1 MVYTLKLPRL
11 GEGLFEA
18 QVVNILANKGA
29 SVTEDTIIADM
40 QTDKAAGELQSPV
53 EGKVVDILMKEGEFV
68 YQGDPLVL
76 IDDGSDTPPDLSNDS
91 GVYRGPSGV
100 GGSTVKAKQSTK
112 KTASTEEMTTIE
124 QAAGQST
131 AQPTA
136 QPIDQSIEQ
145 TASKHSLGKAPY
157 KTTRRAKARATAPEQ
172 DQTQPP
178 RSTAEQPNATPQLSA
193 AEKERREYFAQYY
206 NTDFEL
212 KHNNRPQRPTKNVQA
227 MPHVRAYARQL
238 GIDLTQINQEG
249 DIVKKEDI
257 ETLKK
262 QNAIEKSVYPFK
274 PVDQY
279 APLYSSTREDEQEEI
294 ELSYIRKWNAS
305 AYEMQHRIVP
315 PFTLFEEVDAS
326 ALLAMMDDYERDG
339 IELDS
344 YLPFVV
350 KAVVAAA
357 EKFPRLNASLDDS
370 VATFVQKDYCSV
382 GIDVN
387 TVQGMFTPVIHDAQ
401 QKSLETIQETIK
413 QLSKDVQTRTFEWD
427 NLSEGTITITDCS
440 NISSKV
446 GHFTPMIH
454 YPQSACLGLGTIEDK
469 PVIYEGEVV
478 AQPTLPLSLTVDY
491 RVVDRKDAFAAMAF
505 LKELLEH
512 PNKLL
517 FQS

>member
-91 GVYRGPSGV
+91 GIYRGPSGV
-100 GGSTVKAKQSTK
+100 GGSTVKANSTPSEKKQNNQTTHSTDK
-112 KTASTEEMTTIE
+112 VPETTSDL
-124 QAAGQST
+124 QAG
-131 AQPTA
+131 
-136 QPIDQSIEQ
+136 
-145 TASKHSLGKAPY
+145 KHSLGKAQY
-157 KTTRRAKARATAPEQ
+157 KTTRRAKVRSTVPEQ
-172 DQTQPP
+172 DRTQPS
-178 RSTAEQPNATPQLSA
+178 RSMAEQPNTTPQLSA
-193 AEKERREYFAQYY
+193 AEKERREFFAQYY

-212 KHNNRPQRPTKNVQA
+212 QHDNIQEQPKKKVQA

-491 RVVDRKDAFAAMAF
+491 RVVDRKDAFAVMAF

>member
-18 QVVNILANKGA
+18 QVVNILANKGS

-100 GGSTVKAKQSTK
+100 GSATVKANSGKSEKKQPKNTDKTPNNASE
-112 KTASTEEMTTIE
+112 TASDLS
-124 QAAGQST
+124 AGKQ
-131 AQPTA
+131 
-136 QPIDQSIEQ
+136 
-145 TASKHSLGKAPY
+145 SLGKAQY
-157 KTTRRAKARATAPEQ
+157 KTTRRAKARSTVPEQ

-178 RSTAEQPNATPQLSA
+178 RSTAEQPNATPQLST

-212 KHNNRPQRPTKNVQA
+212 KHDNVQEQPKKKVQA

>member
-18 QVVNILANKGA
+18 QVVNILANKGS

-100 GGSTVKAKQSTK
+100 GGSTVKANSTPSEKKQNNQSTH
-112 KTASTEEMTTIE
+112 STNKVPETTSDLS
-124 QAAGQST
+124 AG
-131 AQPTA
+131 
-136 QPIDQSIEQ
+136 
-145 TASKHSLGKAPY
+145 KHSLGQAPY
-157 KTTRRAKARATAPEQ
+157 KTTRRAKTRSTVPEQ

-178 RSTAEQPNATPQLSA
+178 RSTAEQPNATPQLSV
-193 AEKERREYFAQYY
+193 AEKERREFFAQYY

-212 KHNNRPQRPTKNVQA
+212 KHDAHPQQPTKNVQA

-262 QNAIEKSVYPFK
+262 QNSIEKSVYPFK

-427 NLSEGTITITDCS
+427 NLSEGTVTITDCS
-440 NISSKV
+440 NIRSKV

-491 RVVDRKDAFAAMAF
+491 RIVDRKDAFAAMAF

>member
-100 GGSTVKAKQSTK
+100 GGSTVKANSTPSEKKQNNQSTHSIDK
-112 KTASTEEMTTIE
+112 VPETTSDL
-124 QAAGQST
+124 QAG
-131 AQPTA
+131 
-136 QPIDQSIEQ
+136 
-145 TASKHSLGKAPY
+145 KHSLGKAQY
-157 KTTRRAKARATAPEQ
+157 KTTRRAKARSTEPEQ

-212 KHNNRPQRPTKNVQA
+212 KHDNVQEQPKKKVQA

-440 NISSKV
+440 NIRSKV

>member
-100 GGSTVKAKQSTK
+100 GGSTVKADSGKSEKKQPKNTDKTPNNTSE
-112 KTASTEEMTTIE
+112 TASDLS
-124 QAAGQST
+124 AG
-131 AQPTA
+131 
-136 QPIDQSIEQ
+136 
-145 TASKHSLGKAPY
+145 KHSLGQAPY
-157 KTTRRAKARATAPEQ
+157 KTTRRAKTRSTAPEQ

-178 RSTAEQPNATPQLSA
+178 RSTAEQLNATTQLSA

-212 KHNNRPQRPTKNVQA
+212 QHDNVQEQPKKKVQA

-238 GIDLTQINQEG
+238 GIDLAQINQEG

-440 NISSKV
+440 NIRSKV

>member
-29 SVTEDTIIADM
+29 SVNEDTIIADM

-100 GGSTVKAKQSTK
+100 GGATVKANSGKSEKKQPKNTDKTPNNASE
-112 KTASTEEMTTIE
+112 TASDLS
-124 QAAGQST
+124 AG
-131 AQPTA
+131 
-136 QPIDQSIEQ
+136 
-145 TASKHSLGKAPY
+145 KHSLGQAPY
-157 KTTRRAKARATAPEQ
+157 KTTRRAKARSTTPEQ

-178 RSTAEQPNATPQLSA
+178 RSTAEQPNATTQLSA
-193 AEKERREYFAQYY
+193 AEKERQEYFAQYY

-212 KHNNRPQRPTKNVQA
+212 KHDNVQEQPKKKVQA
-227 MPHVRAYARQL
+227 MPYVRAYARQL

-357 EKFPRLNASLDDS
+357 EKFPRLNASLDDN

>member
-18 QVVNILANKGA
+18 QVVNILANKGS

-100 GGSTVKAKQSTK
+100 GGATVKANSGKSEKKQPKNTD
-112 KTASTEEMTTIE
+112 KTPNNAPETT
-124 QAAGQST
+124 S
-131 AQPTA
+131 
-136 QPIDQSIEQ
+136 DSQ
-145 TASKHSLGKAPY
+145 TGKHSLGKAQY
-157 KTTRRAKARATAPEQ
+157 KTTRRAKARSTAPEQ

-212 KHNNRPQRPTKNVQA
+212 KHDNVQEQPKKKVQA
-227 MPHVRAYARQL
+227 MPHVRDYARQL

-401 QKSLETIQETIK
+401 QKSLGTIQETIK

>member
-100 GGSTVKAKQSTK
+100 GGATVKANSGKSEKKQPKNTDKTPNNASE
-112 KTASTEEMTTIE
+112 TASDLS
-124 QAAGQST
+124 AG
-131 AQPTA
+131 
-136 QPIDQSIEQ
+136 
-145 TASKHSLGKAPY
+145 KHSLGQAPY
-157 KTTRRAKARATAPEQ
+157 KTTRRAKARSTTPEQ

-178 RSTAEQPNATPQLSA
+178 RSTAEQPNATPQLLA
-193 AEKERREYFAQYY
+193 AEKERQEYFAQYY

-212 KHNNRPQRPTKNVQA
+212 KHDNVQEQPKKKVQA
-227 MPHVRAYARQL
+227 MPYVRAYARQL

-440 NISSKV
+440 NIRSKV

>member
-100 GGSTVKAKQSTK
+100 GGATVKAKQSPK
-112 KTASTEEMTTIE
+112 KTASTEESTTIE
-124 QAAGQST
+124 QVAGQ
-131 AQPTA
+131 PTD
-136 QPIDQSIEQ
+136 QPIDQSG
-145 TASKHSLGKAPY
+145 SKHSLGKAQY
-157 KTTRRAKARATAPEQ
+157 KTTRRAKARSTEPEQ

-178 RSTAEQPNATPQLSA
+178 RSMAEQPNTTPQLSA
-193 AEKERREYFAQYY
+193 AEKERREFFAQYY

-212 KHNNRPQRPTKNVQA
+212 QHDNVQEQPKKKVQA

-262 QNAIEKSVYPFK
+262 QNTIEKSVYPFK

>member
-100 GGSTVKAKQSTK
+100 GGATVKANSGKSEKKQPENTDKTPNNASE
-112 KTASTEEMTTIE
+112 TASDLS
-124 QAAGQST
+124 AG
-131 AQPTA
+131 
-136 QPIDQSIEQ
+136 
-145 TASKHSLGKAPY
+145 KHSLGQAPY
-157 KTTRRAKARATAPEQ
+157 KTTRRAKARSTTPEQ

-178 RSTAEQPNATPQLSA
+178 RSMAEQPNATTQLSA

-212 KHNNRPQRPTKNVQA
+212 QHDNVQEQPKKKVQA

-440 NISSKV
+440 NIRSKV

-491 RVVDRKDAFAAMAF
+491 RIVDRKDAFAAMAF

>member
-18 QVVNILANKGA
+18 QVVNILANKGS

-53 EGKVVDILMKEGEFV
+53 EGEVVDILMKEGEFV

-100 GGSTVKAKQSTK
+100 GGATVKANSGKSEKKQPKNTDKTPNNASE
-112 KTASTEEMTTIE
+112 TASDLS
-124 QAAGQST
+124 AGKQ
-131 AQPTA
+131 
-136 QPIDQSIEQ
+136 
-145 TASKHSLGKAPY
+145 SLGKAQY
-157 KTTRRAKARATAPEQ
+157 KTTRRAKARATTPEQ

-178 RSTAEQPNATPQLSA
+178 RSMAEQPNATPQLSA
-193 AEKERREYFAQYY
+193 AEKERREFFAQYY

-212 KHNNRPQRPTKNVQA
+212 KHDAHPQQPTKNVQA

>member
-18 QVVNILANKGA
+18 QVVNILANKGS

-100 GGSTVKAKQSTK
+100 GGATVKANSGKSEKKQPKNTDKTPNNASE
-112 KTASTEEMTTIE
+112 TASDLS
-124 QAAGQST
+124 AGKQ
-131 AQPTA
+131 
-136 QPIDQSIEQ
+136 
-145 TASKHSLGKAPY
+145 SLGKAQY
-157 KTTRRAKARATAPEQ
+157 KTTRRAKARSTAPEQ
-172 DQTQPP
+172 DRTQPS
-178 RSTAEQPNATPQLSA
+178 RSTVEQPNATPQLSA
-193 AEKERREYFAQYY
+193 AEKERREFFAQYY

-212 KHNNRPQRPTKNVQA
+212 KHDAHPQQPTKNVQA

-326 ALLAMMDDYERDG
+326 ALLAMMDDYERDE

-440 NISSKV
+440 NIRSKV

-478 AQPTLPLSLTVDY
+478 AQPTLPLSFTVDY

>member
-100 GGSTVKAKQSTK
+100 GGATVKANSGKSEKKQPKNTDKTPNNASE
-112 KTASTEEMTTIE
+112 TASDLS
-124 QAAGQST
+124 AG
-131 AQPTA
+131 
-136 QPIDQSIEQ
+136 
-145 TASKHSLGKAPY
+145 KHSLGKAQY
-157 KTTRRAKARATAPEQ
+157 KTTRRAKARSTAPEQ

-178 RSTAEQPNATPQLSA
+178 RSTAEQLNATPQLST

-212 KHNNRPQRPTKNVQA
+212 KHDNVQEQPKKKVQA
-227 MPHVRAYARQL
+227 MPNVRAYARQL

-440 NISSKV
+440 NIRSKV

-491 RVVDRKDAFAAMAF
+491 RIVDRKDAFAAMAF

>member
-100 GGSTVKAKQSTK
+100 GGATVKANSGKSEKKQPKNTDKISNNASE
-112 KTASTEEMTTIE
+112 TASDLS
-124 QAAGQST
+124 AGKQ
-131 AQPTA
+131 
-136 QPIDQSIEQ
+136 
-145 TASKHSLGKAPY
+145 SLGKAQY
-157 KTTRRAKARATAPEQ
+157 KTTRRAKARSTAPEQ

-212 KHNNRPQRPTKNVQA
+212 KHDNVQEQPKKKVQA

-440 NISSKV
+440 NIRSKV

>member
-100 GGSTVKAKQSTK
+100 GGATVRDNAGKSEKKQPKNTD
-112 KTASTEEMTTIE
+112 KTPNNASETTSDLS
-124 QAAGQST
+124 AGKQ
-131 AQPTA
+131 
-136 QPIDQSIEQ
+136 
-145 TASKHSLGKAPY
+145 SLGKAQY
-157 KTTRRAKARATAPEQ
+157 KTTRRAKARSTEPEQ

-178 RSTAEQPNATPQLSA
+178 RSMAEQPNTTPQLSA
-193 AEKERREYFAQYY
+193 AEKERREYFVQYY

-212 KHNNRPQRPTKNVQA
+212 KHDAHPQQPTKNVQA

-326 ALLAMMDDYERDG
+326 VLLAMMDDYERDG

-401 QKSLETIQETIK
+401 QKSLGTIQETIK

-440 NISSKV
+440 NIRSKV

>member
-100 GGSTVKAKQSTK
+100 GGATVKANSGKSEKKQPKNTDKTPNNASE
-112 KTASTEEMTTIE
+112 TASDLS
-124 QAAGQST
+124 AGKQ
-131 AQPTA
+131 
-136 QPIDQSIEQ
+136 
-145 TASKHSLGKAPY
+145 SLGKAQY
-157 KTTRRAKARATAPEQ
+157 KTTRRAKARSTAPEQ
-172 DQTQPP
+172 DQMQPP
-178 RSTAEQPNATPQLSA
+178 GSMAEQPNATPQLSA
-193 AEKERREYFAQYY
+193 TEKERREFFAQYY

-212 KHNNRPQRPTKNVQA
+212 KHDSHPQQPTKNVQA
-227 MPHVRAYARQL
+227 MPYVRAYARQL

-491 RVVDRKDAFAAMAF
+491 RIVDRKDAFAAMAF

>member
-100 GGSTVKAKQSTK
+100 GGATVKANSGKSEKKQPKNTDKTPNNASE
-112 KTASTEEMTTIE
+112 TASDLS
-124 QAAGQST
+124 AG
-131 AQPTA
+131 
-136 QPIDQSIEQ
+136 
-145 TASKHSLGKAPY
+145 KHSLGKAQY
-157 KTTRRAKARATAPEQ
+157 KTTRRAKARSTAPEQ

-212 KHNNRPQRPTKNVQA
+212 KHDNVQEQPKKKVQA
-227 MPHVRAYARQL
+227 MPHVRDYARQL

-427 NLSEGTITITDCS
+427 NLSEGTVTITDCS
-440 NISSKV
+440 NIRSKV

>member
-18 QVVNILANKGA
+18 QVVNILANKGS

-100 GGSTVKAKQSTK
+100 GGATVKANSGKSEKKQPKNTDKTPNNASE
-112 KTASTEEMTTIE
+112 TASDLS
-124 QAAGQST
+124 AGKQ
-131 AQPTA
+131 
-136 QPIDQSIEQ
+136 
-145 TASKHSLGKAPY
+145 SLGKAQY
-157 KTTRRAKARATAPEQ
+157 KTTRRAKARLTAPEQ
-172 DQTQPP
+172 DRTQPS
-178 RSTAEQPNATPQLSA
+178 RSTVEQPNATPQLSA
-193 AEKERREYFAQYY
+193 AEKERREFFAQYY

-212 KHNNRPQRPTKNVQA
+212 KHDAHPQQPTKNVQA

>member
-100 GGSTVKAKQSTK
+100 GGATVKANSGKSEKKQNNQSTHSTNK
-112 KTASTEEMTTIE
+112 APETASDLS
-124 QAAGQST
+124 AGKQ
-131 AQPTA
+131 
-136 QPIDQSIEQ
+136 
-145 TASKHSLGKAPY
+145 SLGKAQY
-157 KTTRRAKARATAPEQ
+157 KTTRRAKARSTTPEQ

-212 KHNNRPQRPTKNVQA
+212 QHDNVQEQPKKKVQA

>member
-100 GGSTVKAKQSTK
+100 GGATVKANSGKSEKKQPKNTDK
-112 KTASTEEMTTIE
+112 TPNNALETASDLS
-124 QAAGQST
+124 AG
-131 AQPTA
+131 
-136 QPIDQSIEQ
+136 
-145 TASKHSLGKAPY
+145 KHSLGQAPY
-157 KTTRRAKARATAPEQ
+157 KTTRRAKARSTTPEQ

-193 AEKERREYFAQYY
+193 AEKERQEYFAQYY

-212 KHNNRPQRPTKNVQA
+212 KHDARPQQPTKNVQA

-440 NISSKV
+440 NIRSKV

-491 RVVDRKDAFAAMAF
+491 RIVDRKDAFAAMAF

>member
-18 QVVNILANKGA
+18 QVVNILANKGS

-100 GGSTVKAKQSTK
+100 GGATVKANSGKSEKKQPKNTDKTPNNASE
-112 KTASTEEMTTIE
+112 TASDLS
-124 QAAGQST
+124 AGKQ
-131 AQPTA
+131 
-136 QPIDQSIEQ
+136 
-145 TASKHSLGKAPY
+145 SLGKAQY
-157 KTTRRAKARATAPEQ
+157 KTTRRAKARATTPEQ

-178 RSTAEQPNATPQLSA
+178 RSTAEQPNATTQLSI
-193 AEKERREYFAQYY
+193 AEKERREFFAQYY

-212 KHNNRPQRPTKNVQA
+212 QHDNVQEQPKKIVQA

-262 QNAIEKSVYPFK
+262 QNSIEKSVYPFK

>member
-100 GGSTVKAKQSTK
+100 EGSTVKANSTPSEKKQPKNTDKTLNNASE
-112 KTASTEEMTTIE
+112 TASDLS
-124 QAAGQST
+124 AG
-131 AQPTA
+131 
-136 QPIDQSIEQ
+136 
-145 TASKHSLGKAPY
+145 KHSLGKAQY
-157 KTTRRAKARATAPEQ
+157 KTTRRAKARSTEPEQ

-178 RSTAEQPNATPQLSA
+178 RSMAEQPNTTPQLSA
-193 AEKERREYFAQYY
+193 AEKERREFFAQYY

-212 KHNNRPQRPTKNVQA
+212 QHDNVQEQPKKKVQA

-401 QKSLETIQETIK
+401 QKSLGTIQETIK

-440 NISSKV
+440 NIRSKV

>member
-18 QVVNILANKGA
+18 QVVNILANKGS

-100 GGSTVKAKQSTK
+100 GGSTVKANSTPSEKKQNNQSTHSIDK
-112 KTASTEEMTTIE
+112 VPETTSDL
-124 QAAGQST
+124 QAG
-131 AQPTA
+131 
-136 QPIDQSIEQ
+136 
-145 TASKHSLGKAPY
+145 KHSLGKAQY
-157 KTTRRAKARATAPEQ
+157 KTTRRAKARSTAPEQ
-172 DQTQPP
+172 DRTQP
-178 RSTAEQPNATPQLSA
+178 SQSMAEQPNATPQLSA
-193 AEKERREYFAQYY
+193 AEKERREFFAQYY

-212 KHNNRPQRPTKNVQA
+212 KHDNVQEQPKKKVQA
-227 MPHVRAYARQL
+227 MPYVRAYARQL

-505 LKELLEH
+505 LEELLEH

>member
-100 GGSTVKAKQSTK
+100 GGSTVKANSTPSEKKQNNQSTH
-112 KTASTEEMTTIE
+112 STDKAPETTSDS
-124 QAAGQST
+124 QAG
-131 AQPTA
+131 
-136 QPIDQSIEQ
+136 
-145 TASKHSLGKAPY
+145 KHSLGKAQY
-157 KTTRRAKARATAPEQ
+157 KTTRRAKARSTAPEQ
-172 DQTQPP
+172 DRTQPSQSMP
-178 RSTAEQPNATPQLSA
+178 EQPNATPQLSA

-212 KHNNRPQRPTKNVQA
+212 QHDNVQEQPKKKVQA

>member
-18 QVVNILANKGA
+18 QVVNILANKGS

-100 GGSTVKAKQSTK
+100 VGATVKANSGKSEKKQPKNTDKTSNNASE
-112 KTASTEEMTTIE
+112 TASDLS
-124 QAAGQST
+124 AGKQ
-131 AQPTA
+131 
-136 QPIDQSIEQ
+136 
-145 TASKHSLGKAPY
+145 SLGKAQY
-157 KTTRRAKARATAPEQ
+157 KTTRRAKARSTAPEQ

-212 KHNNRPQRPTKNVQA
+212 KHDNVQEQLKKKVQA

-262 QNAIEKSVYPFK
+262 QNSIEKSVYPFK

-427 NLSEGTITITDCS
+427 NLSEGTVTITDCS
-440 NISSKV
+440 NIRSKV

-491 RVVDRKDAFAAMAF
+491 RIVDRKDAFAAMAF

>member
-100 GGSTVKAKQSTK
+100 DGSTVKANSTPSEKKQNNQSTRSIDK
-112 KTASTEEMTTIE
+112 VPETTSDL
-124 QAAGQST
+124 QAG
-131 AQPTA
+131 
-136 QPIDQSIEQ
+136 
-145 TASKHSLGKAPY
+145 KHSLGKAQY
-157 KTTRRAKARATAPEQ
+157 KTTRRAKARSTEPEQ

-178 RSTAEQPNATPQLSA
+178 RSMAEQPNTTPQLSA
-193 AEKERREYFAQYY
+193 AEKERREFFAQYY

-212 KHNNRPQRPTKNVQA
+212 QHDNVQEQPKKKVQA
-227 MPHVRAYARQL
+227 MPYVRAYARQL

>member
-100 GGSTVKAKQSTK
+100 GGATVKANSGKSEKKQPKNTDKTPNNASE
-112 KTASTEEMTTIE
+112 TASDLS
-124 QAAGQST
+124 AG
-131 AQPTA
+131 
-136 QPIDQSIEQ
+136 
-145 TASKHSLGKAPY
+145 KHSLGKAQY
-157 KTTRRAKARATAPEQ
+157 KTTRRAKARSTAPEQ

-193 AEKERREYFAQYY
+193 AEKERQEFFAQYY

-212 KHNNRPQRPTKNVQA
+212 KHDAHPQQPTKNVQA

-440 NISSKV
+440 NIRSKV

>member
-100 GGSTVKAKQSTK
+100 GGATVKANSGKSEKKQPKNTDKTLNNASE
-112 KTASTEEMTTIE
+112 TASDLS
-124 QAAGQST
+124 AG
-131 AQPTA
+131 
-136 QPIDQSIEQ
+136 
-145 TASKHSLGKAPY
+145 KHSLGKAQY
-157 KTTRRAKARATAPEQ
+157 KTTRRAKARSTEPEQ

-178 RSTAEQPNATPQLSA
+178 RSMAEQPNTTPQLSA
-193 AEKERREYFAQYY
+193 AEKERREFFAQYY

-212 KHNNRPQRPTKNVQA
+212 KHDAHPQQPTKNVQA

-262 QNAIEKSVYPFK
+262 QNSIEKSVYPFK

-440 NISSKV
+440 NIRSKV

>member
-18 QVVNILANKGA
+18 QVVNILANKGS

-100 GGSTVKAKQSTK
+100 GGSTVKANSTPSEKKQNNQSTHSIDK
-112 KTASTEEMTTIE
+112 VPETTSDL
-124 QAAGQST
+124 QAGKQ
-131 AQPTA
+131 
-136 QPIDQSIEQ
+136 
-145 TASKHSLGKAPY
+145 SLGKAQY
-157 KTTRRAKARATAPEQ
+157 KTTRRAKARSKASEQ
-172 DQTQPP
+172 NQTQPP

-212 KHNNRPQRPTKNVQA
+212 KHDNVQEQQKKKVQA

-440 NISSKV
+440 NIRSKV

>member
-100 GGSTVKAKQSTK
+100 GGSTVKANSTPSEKKQNNQSTHSTDK
-112 KTASTEEMTTIE
+112 VPEKTSDS
-124 QAAGQST
+124 QAGKQ
-131 AQPTA
+131 
-136 QPIDQSIEQ
+136 
-145 TASKHSLGKAPY
+145 SLGKAQY
-157 KTTRRAKARATAPEQ
+157 KTIRRAKARSTAPEQ
-172 DQTQPP
+172 DRTQPS
-178 RSTAEQPNATPQLSA
+178 RSTAEQPNTTPQLST
-193 AEKERREYFAQYY
+193 AEKERREFFAQYY

-212 KHNNRPQRPTKNVQA
+212 QHDNVQEQPKKKVQA

-440 NISSKV
+440 NIRSKV

>member
-18 QVVNILANKGA
+18 QVVNILANKGS

-100 GGSTVKAKQSTK
+100 GGAIVKANSGKSEKKQPKNTDKTPNNTSETASDLSAGKQSL
-112 KTASTEEMTTIE
+112 
-124 QAAGQST
+124 GQ
-131 AQPTA
+131 
-136 QPIDQSIEQ
+136 
-145 TASKHSLGKAPY
+145 APY
-157 KTTRRAKARATAPEQ
+157 KTTRQPKSKATATGQ
-172 DQTQPP
+172 KQSQ
-178 RSTAEQPNATPQLSA
+178 QPNPPAKPSKDSSQLSE
-193 AEKERREYFAQYY
+193 AEKERREFFAQYY

-212 KHNNRPQRPTKNVQA
+212 KHDAHPQQPTKNVQA

-440 NISSKV
+440 NIRSKV

>member
-100 GGSTVKAKQSTK
+100 GGATVKANSGKSEKKQNNQSTHSTNKALETTSDLSAGKQSLRK
-112 KTASTEEMTTIE
+112 
-124 QAAGQST
+124 
-131 AQPTA
+131 AQ
-136 QPIDQSIEQ
+136 
-145 TASKHSLGKAPY
+145 Y
-157 KTTRRAKARATAPEQ
+157 KTTRQTKSKATTTGQKQSQQLDPPAKPSKA
-172 DQTQPP
+172 
-178 RSTAEQPNATPQLSA
+178 SSQLSA

-212 KHNNRPQRPTKNVQA
+212 KHDNVQEQPKKKVQA

-370 VATFVQKDYCSV
+370 VAAFVQKDYCSV

>member
-100 GGSTVKAKQSTK
+100 EGSTVKANSTPSEKKQPKNTDKTLNNASE
-112 KTASTEEMTTIE
+112 TASDLS
-124 QAAGQST
+124 AG
-131 AQPTA
+131 
-136 QPIDQSIEQ
+136 
-145 TASKHSLGKAPY
+145 KHSLGKAQY
-157 KTTRRAKARATAPEQ
+157 KTTRRAKARSTEPEQ

-178 RSTAEQPNATPQLSA
+178 RSMAEQPNTTPQLSA
-193 AEKERREYFAQYY
+193 AEKERREFFAQYY
-206 NTDFEL
+206 NADFEL
-212 KHNNRPQRPTKNVQA
+212 QHDNVQEQPKKKVQA

>member
-100 GGSTVKAKQSTK
+100 DGSTVKANSTPSEKKQNNQSTRSIDK
-112 KTASTEEMTTIE
+112 VPETTSDL
-124 QAAGQST
+124 QAG
-131 AQPTA
+131 
-136 QPIDQSIEQ
+136 
-145 TASKHSLGKAPY
+145 KHSLGKAQY
-157 KTTRRAKARATAPEQ
+157 KTTRRAKARSTEPEQ

-178 RSTAEQPNATPQLSA
+178 RSMAEQPNTTPQLSA
-193 AEKERREYFAQYY
+193 AEKERREFFAQYY

-212 KHNNRPQRPTKNVQA
+212 QHDNVQEQPKKKVQA
-227 MPHVRAYARQL
+227 MPYVRAYARQL

-427 NLSEGTITITDCS
+427 NLSEGTVTITDCS
-440 NISSKV
+440 NIRSKV

-491 RVVDRKDAFAAMAF
+491 RIVDRKDAFAAMAF

>member
-29 SVTEDTIIADM
+29 SVTEDTIIDDM

-100 GGSTVKAKQSTK
+100 GGSTVKANSTPSEKKQNNQSTH
-112 KTASTEEMTTIE
+112 STNKAPETTSDS
-124 QAAGQST
+124 QAG
-131 AQPTA
+131 
-136 QPIDQSIEQ
+136 
-145 TASKHSLGKAPY
+145 KHSLGKAQY
-157 KTTRRAKARATAPEQ
+157 KTTRRAKARSTAPEQ
-172 DQTQPP
+172 DRTQP
-178 RSTAEQPNATPQLSA
+178 SQSMAEQPNATPQLSA

-212 KHNNRPQRPTKNVQA
+212 QHDNVQEQPKKKVQA

-262 QNAIEKSVYPFK
+262 QNSIEKSVYPFK

>member
-100 GGSTVKAKQSTK
+100 GGATVKANSGKSEKKQPKNTDKTPNNASE
-112 KTASTEEMTTIE
+112 TASDLS
-124 QAAGQST
+124 AGKQ
-131 AQPTA
+131 
-136 QPIDQSIEQ
+136 
-145 TASKHSLGKAPY
+145 SLGKAQY
-157 KTTRRAKARATAPEQ
+157 KTTRRAKTRLTAPEQ
-172 DQTQPP
+172 DQTQPS
-178 RSTAEQPNATPQLSA
+178 RSMAEQPNATPQLSA
-193 AEKERREYFAQYY
+193 AEKERREFFAQYY

-212 KHNNRPQRPTKNVQA
+212 KHDAHPQQPTKNVQA

-262 QNAIEKSVYPFK
+262 QNSIEKSVYPFK

-387 TVQGMFTPVIHDAQ
+387 TIQGMFTPVIHDAQ

-440 NISSKV
+440 NIRSKV

>member
-100 GGSTVKAKQSTK
+100 GGATVKANSGKSEKKQPKNTDKTPNNASE
-112 KTASTEEMTTIE
+112 TASDLS
-124 QAAGQST
+124 AG
-131 AQPTA
+131 
-136 QPIDQSIEQ
+136 
-145 TASKHSLGKAPY
+145 KHSLGQAPY
-157 KTTRRAKARATAPEQ
+157 KTTRRAKARSTAPEQ

-212 KHNNRPQRPTKNVQA
+212 KHDNVQEQPKKKVQA

-440 NISSKV
+440 NIRSKV

>member
-100 GGSTVKAKQSTK
+100 GGSTVKANSTPSEKKQNNQSTHSIDK
-112 KTASTEEMTTIE
+112 VPETTSDL
-124 QAAGQST
+124 QAG
-131 AQPTA
+131 
-136 QPIDQSIEQ
+136 
-145 TASKHSLGKAPY
+145 KHSLGKAQY
-157 KTTRRAKARATAPEQ
+157 KTTRRAKARSTAPEQ

-178 RSTAEQPNATPQLSA
+178 GSTAEQPNATPQLSA
-193 AEKERREYFAQYY
+193 AEKERREFLAQYY

-212 KHNNRPQRPTKNVQA
+212 QHDNVQEQPKKKVQA